1 MAEHGEE
8 RRRGHEELLVWPAE
22 QHPRHQNRSQTFGGV
37 KKESRKPERRR
48 LAGHVGGANVA
59 AAARTHILALEDPH
73 QQVTK
78 RDGPQ
83 QVANGGRYG
92 VGIPVCRSNP
102 SPCSSPHPPPAAP
115 PDPAPSR

>member
-1 MAEHGEE
+1 MAKDGEE

-83 QVANGGRYG
+83 QVANGGGDDVG
-92 VGIPVCRSNP
+92 VQVWRANSFRWSWRAPR
-102 SPCSSPHPPPAAP
+102 PAR
-115 PDPAPSR
+115 DF